1 MVLHP
6 IRRTASDVTTRT
18 GGLLPHLFTL
28 TYPEGR
34 GGYFLLRYYT
44 LASIFPLGSMVLY
57 DARTFLFKIG
67 EAVERPAVNKRT
79 EVSLVSH

>member
-6 IRRTASDVTTRT
+6 IRRTASNITTRT
-18 GGLLPHLFTL
+18 GGLLPLLFTL
-28 TYPEGR
+28 TSFTR
-34 GGYFLLRYYT
+34 RKIGGYFLLRYYT

-79 EVSLVSH
+79 EVY